1 MVITRKYLVL
11 CPVWNH
17 GPLLVLVAG
26 FSVVTELFP
35 TVNKLNSNFL
45 RISFTTFQNLNLK
58 YRPRNFAIVSL
69 LVGNH
74 WKCKSFHRYCTYKL
88 NPLSANPTKWS
99 NTLKQFVAKMLM
111 NFWVCLTTLCVGAE
125 RVNYWKEAFLDVK
138 ANKITFSMYDWEFLV
153 PFHAVESDFVKHWK

>member
-1 MVITRKYLVL
+1 M

-58 YRPRNFAIVSL
+58 NRSPCLWVITESVNHFIDSVHTSL
-69 LVGNH
+69 
-74 WKCKSFHRYCTYKL
+74 
-88 NPLSANPTKWS
+88 
-99 NTLKQFVAKMLM
+99 TL
-111 NFWVCLTTLCVGAE
+111 
-125 RVNYWKEAFLDVK
+125 
-138 ANKITFSMYDWEFLV
+138 
-153 PFHAVESDFVKHWK
+153 